1 MGKFVEIL
9 REIHE
14 KKNIK
19 IKINDNLEK
28 LIAEATLAAE

>member
-9 REIHE
+9 RDLHE

-19 IKINDNLEK
+19 IKINDNIEK
-28 LIAEATLAAE
+28 MIT